1 MPAKTTIVNIVEV
14 GVLLVALGCG
24 MAASIMIGV
33 TSTQMGG
40 CVLKASVARLDSKRF
55 TVTHSSQS
63 RCQFCLVTQV
73 VGILLALVFIAYRIQ
88 VICRGKLEIQACGR
102 FVVTIV
108 FGVMAFF
115 VLVEACLVT
124 VGLKTFCNNL
134 LDLEGAARPNTCA
147 GFQRG
152 VDWKAID
159 GSAFYYNL
167 TTAEAASWIS
177 LLCWL
182 CLTGISLVTSFCL
195 NRRIRALARAQHTAQ
210 AKPVVT

>member
-1 MPAKTTIVNIVEV
+1 MPATATIVNIVEV
-14 GVLLVALGCG
+14 AVLLVAFGCG

-40 CVLKASVARLDSKRF
+40 CVLKASVTLFDPTHF
-55 TVTHSSQS
+55 TLSYSSQS
-63 RCQFCLVTQV
+63 RCQFCLAAQV
-73 VGILLALVFIAYRIQ
+73 IGILLALVFMAYRIQ
-88 VICRGKLEIQACGR
+88 VICRGKLEIQAFGR
-102 FVVTIV
+102 FVATIV
-108 FGVMAFF
+108 FGVMAFL

-134 LDLEGAARPNTCA
+134 LDLEGAVWPDTCA
-147 GFQRG
+147 GFQG
-152 VDWKAID
+152 GIDWQSID

-167 TTAEAASWIS
+167 TTAEAVSWIS

-182 CLTGISLVTSFCL
+182 CLMGISLVTSFCL
-195 NRRIRALARAQHTAQ
+195 NRRIGGLARAQHTAR